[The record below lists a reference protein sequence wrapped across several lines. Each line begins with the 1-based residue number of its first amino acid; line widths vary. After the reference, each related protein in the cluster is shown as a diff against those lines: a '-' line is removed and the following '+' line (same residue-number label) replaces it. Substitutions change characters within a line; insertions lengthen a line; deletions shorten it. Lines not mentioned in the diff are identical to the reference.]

1 MSAIRFGRGREYQFF
16 RREDIRMRWDLRS
29 AVQFLNGFRANEV
42 AMSNFRREVA
52 KGISAAAGSLS
63 DEQVIQSLA
72 RMLVAGEFLV
82 ALPQR
87 VKHREPIDLR
97 APAAAPAAPRE
108 STPAEVVED
117 DPTFERDHDGV
128 AQAAVLLAAA
138 QAAYPFCEECARHA
152 AMQGTAQ

>member
-1 MSAIRFGRGREYQFF
+1 MSSIRFGRAREYQFF

-29 AVQFLNGFRANEV
+29 AVQFLNEFRGDAV
-42 AMSNFRREVA
+42 VMSNFRGQVKA
-52 KGISAAAGSLS
+52 STTANIT

-87 VKHREPIDLR
+87 IRQQETIDLR
-97 APAAAPAAPRE
+97 VPAAAAPAPQA

-117 DPTFERDHDGV
+117 DPTFENDHDGV
-128 AQAAVLLAAA
+128 AQAAVLLEAAR
-138 QAAYPFCEECARHA
+138 AAFPFCEECAQHA
-152 AMQGTAQ
+152 AMEMQAALQ